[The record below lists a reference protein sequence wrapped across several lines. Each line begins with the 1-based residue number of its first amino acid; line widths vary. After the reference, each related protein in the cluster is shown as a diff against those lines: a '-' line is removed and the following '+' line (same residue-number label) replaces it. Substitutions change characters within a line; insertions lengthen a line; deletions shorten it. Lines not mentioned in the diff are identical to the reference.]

1 MNRQRFLSFLLGALC
16 LLLIAHSVLAMSS
29 ATYRLDWFTPL
40 TGSGGP
46 ASSTNY
52 TVNVTVGQT
61 AIGLSAS
68 TSYAG
73 CLGYACSSGAS
84 RLYLPLVI
92 RDA

>member
-1 MNRQRFLSFLLGALC
+1 MNKRRILPLLLGALC
-16 LLLIAHSVLAMSS
+16 LFLIAHSVLAMSS
-29 ATYRLDWFTPL
+29 TNYRLDWFTPL

-73 CLGYACSSGAS
+73 CLGYACDSGAS

-92 RDA
+92 RNA